1 MSTIPLPVLVVIAF
15 AADAAF
21 ANDCACELCAAAEC
35 TVACTV
41 ACSAYGSPGARTD
54 HAALSS
60 GRETLCDACDADL
73 DQHVAAWQAD
83 AVAAFD
89 ASAEA
94 SDGAMSLWRD
104 ALDADPALDQTLPW
118 EHERAPMLPPAPQ
131 RRPPVRV
138 SRGVVLPA
146 PIGAEVA

>member
-1 MSTIPLPVLVVIAF
+1 MSTPIPLPVLVVIAF

-35 TVACTV
+35 TVACS
-41 ACSAYGSPGARTD
+41 ACGSPGARTD

-60 GRETLCDACDADL
+60 GREALCDACDADL

-83 AVAAFD
+83 AVAAFG

-94 SDGAMSLWRD
+94 TDGAMLLWRD
-104 ALDADPALDQTLPW
+104 ALDADPALDQALPW
-118 EHERAPMLPPAPQ
+118 EHERAPMLPPAPR